1 MISVAAAVEIIQAHW
16 PDFGDTAIAVDGSY
30 GAVLAESIE
39 ADRDYP
45 PGDRV
50 MMDGVALAWSEY
62 HQGRRQFELLGTV
75 AAGDRQSSL
84 LDQTGC
90 LEVMTGALL
99 PQNCDMVIPYE
110 EVAIS
115 DNQVKIIDPRQ
126 REPGEFVHPKASDCR
141 SGKVILKSS
150 SRLNGPAWNIIT
162 SFGKTKVKVKQ
173 KPRIQIVST
182 GNVLIEVTQ
191 TRAVHKLRRS
201 NVYGIQVSLQS
212 RGFENINLTHL
223 ADDKEVIIR
232 HYQKAKLEYGVL
244 IYSGG
249 ISKGKF
255 DYLPEVWSQLGIT
268 KYIHGVA
275 QKPGKPMYFGI
286 DHRSKTVI
294 IGLPGNPI
302 SSLVCLHRY
311 FLDSAPIYAQL
322 TRDYTFKKDLT
333 YFLPVKL
340 SYTTQAVI
348 KAEPLPVKNS
358 GEFIA
363 LANSDGF
370 LELPQHQA
378 HFQAGECFPF
388 YAW

>member
-16 PDFGDTAIAVDGSY
+16 PNFGDTTMDVDGSY
-30 GAVLAESIE
+30 GRVLAESIE

-62 HQGRRQFELLGTV
+62 HQGRRHFKLLGTV
-75 AAGDRQSSL
+75 AAGTPQSSL
-84 LDQTGC
+84 PDQTGC

-99 PQNCDMVIPYE
+99 PQNCDLVIPYE
-110 EVAIS
+110 EVAIA
-115 DNQVKIIDPRQ
+115 DNQVKIINPRQ

-141 SGKVILKSS
+141 AGKVILESS
-150 SRLNGPAWNIIT
+150 SKLNGPAWNIIT
-162 SFGKTKVKVKQ
+162 SFGKTKVRVKQ
-173 KPRIQIVST
+173 KPRIQIIST
-182 GNVLIEVTQ
+182 GDELVEITQ
-191 TRAVHKLRRS
+191 KPKIHQLRRS
-201 NVYGIQVSLQS
+201 NIYGLQVSLQS
-212 RGFENINLTHL
+212 RGFQNVNLTHL

-255 DYLPEVWSQLGIT
+255 DYLPEVWSQLGVT
-268 KYIHGVA
+268 KYIHGVT

-294 IGLPGNPI
+294 IGLPGNPV

-322 TRDYTFKKDLT
+322 TTDFTFKKDLT

-340 SYTTQAVI
+340 SHTPQAVI

-363 LANSDGF
+363 LAYSDGF

-378 HFQAGECFPF
+378 SFQAGECFPF

>member
-1 MISVAAAVEIIQAHW
+1 
-16 PDFGDTAIAVDGSY
+16 
-30 GAVLAESIE
+30 
-39 ADRDYP
+39 
-45 PGDRV
+45 
-50 MMDGVALAWSEY
+50 
-62 HQGRRQFELLGTV
+62 
-75 AAGDRQSSL
+75 
-84 LDQTGC
+84 
-90 LEVMTGALL
+90 MTGALL
-99 PQNCDMVIPYE
+99 PQNCDLVIPYE
-110 EVAIS
+110 EVAIA
-115 DNQVKIIDPRQ
+115 DNQVKIINPRQ

-141 SGKVILKSS
+141 AGKVILESS
-150 SRLNGPAWNIIT
+150 SKLNGPAWNIIT
-162 SFGKTKVKVKQ
+162 SFGKTKVRVKQ
-173 KPRIQIVST
+173 KPRIQIIST
-182 GNVLIEVTQ
+182 GDELVEITQ
-191 TRAVHKLRRS
+191 KPKIHQLRRS
-201 NVYGIQVSLQS
+201 NIYGLQVSLQS
-212 RGFENINLTHL
+212 RGFQNVNLTHL

-232 HYQKAKLEYGVL
+232 HYQKAKLEYRVL

-255 DYLPEVWSQLGIT
+255 DYLPEVWSQLGVT

-322 TRDYTFKKDLT
+322 TTDFTFKKDLT

-340 SYTTQAVI
+340 SHTPQAVI

-363 LANSDGF
+363 LAGSDGF

-378 HFQAGECFPF
+378 SFQAGECFPF